1 MPIIGNSSPLEMQ
14 SPEMSHR
21 RDRASL
27 AARSGTPPPG
37 ARYGAGPN
45 KEGERSSG
53 TPPPGARYGAVP
65 NKEGERSDRSP
76 PPQLSPPPSTRARTP
91 PPGGMMVAG
100 GVVAGGRVAGGMAAG
115 GMVPSPPKL
124 RPEQRAPIASSRAP
138 IATAPSAAP
147 ATSARRVG
155 SPSPSA
161 RAQDGAR
168 APSPSARAG
177 ARAAIKER
185 PAKKGNAE
193 HAPPELSVAAR
204 ALLAEVEAERRAGR
218 SHAEVEVL
226 PPPPPVPAP
235 GDRGAAWN
243 ELSAAGW
250 AMLNE
255 LRGGVEAQS
264 TPPQPP
270 QPPQPQPPQPPQ
282 QQKQQQQRSPPPR
295 SPMLAL
301 STTLEPGFQIREEDE
316 PGFPFATREKISWG
330 PISEQS
336 RSAVLSAALSEHALV
351 TDPVAEAEA
360 VLVDCH

>member
-1 MPIIGNSSPLEMQ
+1 
-14 SPEMSHR
+14 
-21 RDRASL
+21 
-27 AARSGTPPPG
+27 
-37 ARYGAGPN
+37 
-45 KEGERSSG
+45 
-53 TPPPGARYGAVP
+53 
-65 NKEGERSDRSP
+65 
-76 PPQLSPPPSTRARTP
+76 
-91 PPGGMMVAG
+91 MMVAG
-100 GVVAGGRVAGGMAAG
+100 GGVAGGRMAGGMAAG

-124 RPEQRAPIASSRAP
+124 RPEPRAPIASSRAP
-138 IATAPSAAP
+138 IATAPSAAQ

-264 TPPQPP
+264 TQPQPP

-301 STTLEPGFQIREEDE
+301 STTLESGFQIREEDE